1 VEDEVAHTGVV
12 YAHVKHIKL
21 DEIISYCLSVY
32 RGHTPA
38 YIVFYD
44 SDFLLY
50 VSTDV
55 VDVIGTDVNAIKTLK
70 ETYAYIYD
78 SLHNKYVK

>member
-1 VEDEVAHTGVV
+1 MEDKGAHTGVV
-12 YAHVKHIKL
+12 YAHVKDKEL
-21 DEIISYCLSVY
+21 NEIISYCTKVY

-38 YIVFYD
+38 YIVFHD

-55 VDVIGTDVNAIKTLK
+55 VDVIGDATAIKSLK
-70 ETYAYIYD
+70 EHTRT
-78 SLHNKYVK
+78 LQ

>member
-1 VEDEVAHTGVV
+1 MEDEVAHKGVV
-12 YAHVKHIKL
+12 YAHVKDIEL
-21 DEIISYCLSVY
+21 NEIISYCTKVY

-44 SDFLLY
+44 SVFLLY

-55 VDVIGTDVNAIKTLK
+55 VDIIGDATAIKLLK
-70 ETYAYIYD
+70 ETYAELYNSFHD
-78 SLHNKYVK
+78 KYVE